1 MRILIVS
8 PHFPPWN
15 SVAAL
20 RLHAFA
26 KSWAKTEQV
35 EVLTTL
41 KRADHATEPRD
52 CSGMIVHEVDYRIP
66 RVLEKLRQS
75 EKESSGTTG
84 AGTVAKSSPI
94 KRALKSV
101 RVRTG
106 IFSSLRMPD
115 LTDYWV
121 KPAIAKGQS
130 LGKFDVVFASVGPY
144 TSLRVGEA
152 IARAGQSALIADYR
166 DLWTDNQIFSGLFPF
181 TMREKA
187 VERAL
192 LKRVS
197 LVTTVSEPLAVKLRP
212 KAASPV
218 HVVPNGFVRADFEVL
233 ETASFF
239 PEDGF
244 FRIGFTGRIYWPGH
258 DPRPLLK
265 ALARLSTSDSGKAR
279 FVVAGPDRDFWMRL
293 AAECGAKEC
302 VEHLGSLPRQE
313 ALRLQRDCDAL
324 AVFEWKDANEG
335 QMSTKVFEYLGAG
348 PPVLVVGGPSNG
360 SVASLV
366 LETGS
371 GVATG
376 SDVNMIEKH
385 LRQLLSQPRRVRRLS
400 TDARVL
406 RYERSVQAQALL
418 EELRGLTP
426 TDR

>member
-1 MRILIVS
+1 MRILVVS

-35 EVLTTL
+35 EVLTTY

-52 CSGMIVHEVDYRIP
+52 CSGIIVHEVDYRIP

-75 EKESSGTTG
+75 EKESSG
-84 AGTVAKSSPI
+84 ATVAGAKPNVI
-94 KRALKSV
+94 KRTLKSV
-101 RVRTG
+101 RARTG

-121 KPAIAKGQS
+121 KPAIAKGLS

-152 IARAGQSALIADYR
+152 LAKAGSSALVADYR
-166 DLWTDNQIFSGLFPF
+166 DLWTDNQIFSGFFPF
-181 TMREKA
+181 TLREKA
-187 VERAL
+187 LERWL
-192 LKRVS
+192 LKQAS
-197 LVTTVSEPLAVKLRP
+197 LVTTVSEPLAAKLRT
-212 KAASPV
+212 KTASPV
-218 HVVPNGFVRADFEVL
+218 RVVPNGFVRADFEVL

-239 PEDGF
+239 PDDGV
-244 FRIGFTGRIYWPGH
+244 FRIGFTGRVYWPGH

-265 ALARLSTSDSGKAR
+265 ALARLSTSHPGKAR
-279 FVVAGPDRDFWMRL
+279 FVVAGPDREFWLRL
-293 AAECGAKEC
+293 AEECDAKEC
-302 VEHLGSLPRQE
+302 IEHVGSLPRQE

-371 GVATG
+371 GIATG
-376 SDVNMIEKH
+376 SDEEAIEKH
-385 LRQLLSQPRRVRRLS
+385 LVQLLSQPRRARRLS
-400 TDARVL
+400 TDPRVL
-406 RYERSVQAQALL
+406 RYERGVQAQTLL
-418 EELRGLTP
+418 EELRGLTRP
-426 TDR
+426 DR